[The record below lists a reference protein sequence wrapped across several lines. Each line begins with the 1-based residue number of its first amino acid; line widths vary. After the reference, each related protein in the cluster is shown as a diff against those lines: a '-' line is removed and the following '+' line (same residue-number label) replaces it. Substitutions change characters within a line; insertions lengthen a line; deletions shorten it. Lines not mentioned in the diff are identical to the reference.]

1 MEEGAK
7 KLVMI
12 IIVIAC
18 LGAAGAITVMT
29 RDKSEGVEG
38 LDPTE
43 MIWVKC
49 SNEDCEAEYE
59 VSKKDYYTYMQE
71 NRDPMSMLPP
81 PMRCKECGE
90 ESCLQAIKCESCGL
104 LFFKGTVPH
113 DFADR
118 CPECKF
124 SKTEQ
129 VRKERARQK

>member
-7 KLVMI
+7 KLLMV
-12 IIVIAC
+12 IIVVAC

-29 RDKSEGVEG
+29 RSGGSGSLKD

-49 SNEDCEAEYE
+49 SNEDCEAEYQ
-59 VSKKDYYTYMQE
+59 VGKKEYYTYMQE

-81 PMRCKECGE
+81 PMLCKECGE
-90 ESCLQAIKCESCGL
+90 ESCLQAVKCENCEL
-104 LFFKGTVPH
+104 VFFKGSVPH

-118 CPECKF
+118 CPECKY
-124 SKTEQ
+124 SKTEE
-129 VRKERARQK
+129 VRKSRARQ